1 MTERIPL
8 YGEQTEAAAQL
19 ARVFE
24 AANCRTQLELAT
36 ILDVRQSSVSDA
48 KRRGTIPPEW
58 LIKLLYLRGI
68 NPAWLMDGIGPKF
81 LAPSDNPAD
90 INYPYETFPPVRACD
105 AEIVRKVLRCF
116 PARDLTDELRRR
128 RVAGT
133 RGDFLQSHTEGA
145 DT

>member
-8 YGEQTEAAAQL
+8 YGDQTEAAAQL

-24 AANCRTQLELAT
+24 TAGCRTQLELAA

-58 LIKLLYLRGI
+58 LIKLLYLRGV
-68 NPAWLMDGIGPKF
+68 NPAWIMDGIGPKF
-81 LAPSDNPAD
+81 LAPSDDAAD
-90 INYPYETFPPVRACD
+90 ANYPYESFPPVRAVD

-116 PARDLTDELRRR
+116 PARDLEGELRRR
-128 RVAGT
+128 RTVSRKLPAV
-133 RGDFLQSHTEGA
+133 E
-145 DT
+145 

>member
-8 YGEQTEAAAQL
+8 YGEQTEAAARL

-24 AANCRTQLELAT
+24 AAGCRTQLELAAV
-36 ILDVRQSSVSDA
+36 LDIRQSSISDA
-48 KRRGTIPPEW
+48 KRRGVIPSDW

-68 NPAWLMDGIGPKF
+68 NPAWIRDGIGPKF

-90 INYPYETFPPVRACD
+90 ATYPYETFPPVRACD

-116 PARDLTDELRRR
+116 PARDLQSELCRREK
-128 RVAGT
+128 T
-133 RGDFLQSHTEGA
+133 
-145 DT
+145 

>member
-1 MTERIPL
+1 MTDIPPI

-24 AANCRTQLELAT
+24 AAGCQTQAELAE
-36 ILDVRQSSVSDA
+36 ILDIRQSSVSDA

-58 LIKLLYLRGI
+58 LIKLLYLRGVS
-68 NPAWLMDGIGPKF
+68 PAWVMNGIRPKF
-81 LAPSDNPAD
+81 LAPSGDTAD

-105 AEIVRKVLRCF
+105 AAIVRRVLRCF

-128 RVAGT
+128 RGAGT
-133 RGDFLQSHTEGA
+133 HGDSLQSHTEGT

>member
-8 YGEQTEAAAQL
+8 YGEQTEAAARL

-24 AANCRTQLELAT
+24 AAGCRTQLELAAV
-36 ILDVRQSSVSDA
+36 LDIRQSSISDA
-48 KRRGTIPPEW
+48 KRRGVIPSDW

-68 NPAWLMDGIGPKF
+68 NPAWIRDGIGPKF

-90 INYPYETFPPVRACD
+90 ANYPYETFPPVRACD

-116 PARDLTDELRRR
+116 PARDLQSELCRRGKPCLLNPR
-128 RVAGT
+128 
-133 RGDFLQSHTEGA
+133 DQ
-145 DT
+145 